1 MLTPQAAQRVPPELY
16 CGHCSRGD
24 CFFFEAWKFYKKLGG
39 RPGPGRLSKL

>member
-16 CGHCSRGD
+16 LGHCSRGD
-24 CFFFEAWKFYKKLGG
+24 CFFSRPGNFIKRLGG